1 MQFAPAL
8 REALDTSDPDL
19 RAAAHAIGLSVAAHL
34 GTLRPALTRGAD
46 GHTGPSVE
54 VDAIDLAHE
63 GAPDGLSLA
72 ACEAAHR
79 AYVASRGE
87 PEAASLGALAIARL
101 LVWGQRA
108 ALLGRAPEVL
118 WIGPVARRPDDLD
131 GIEVDASCTAMV
143 DGVRRTAAAVAVV
156 RRPA

>member
-19 RAAAHAIGLSVAAHL
+19 RAAAHAIGLSVAAQL
-34 GTLRPALTRGAD
+34 GPLRPALTRGTE
-46 GHTGPSVE
+46 GPRRPSVE
-54 VDAIDLAHE
+54 ILALDLAHE

-72 ACEAAHR
+72 ACEAAHH
-79 AYVASRGE
+79 AYVSSRGE
-87 PEAASLGALAIARL
+87 PDAASLGALAIARL

-108 ALLGRAPEVL
+108 ALLGRAPEIL
-118 WIGPVARRPDDLD
+118 WIGPVARRPDDLE
-131 GIEVDASCTAMV
+131 GIEINATCTATV